1 MLIKIVFAQDESF
14 YMNGENARLVGVD
27 SLGFL
32 ARSRSL
38 ENPQK
43 INRKSSVFR
52 KLVLDKFSGRD
63 IGAYHAALLH
73 VPGGEDARSAPA

>member
-1 MLIKIVFAQDESF
+1 MLIPVAPAKDESF
-14 YMNGENARLVGVD
+14 YMNGDNARLVGVD

-52 KLVLDKFSGRD
+52 KLVLDTFQQKRYRPISC
-63 IGAYHAALLH
+63 
-73 VPGGEDARSAPA
+73 DATPRPS